1 MDHETGD
8 PRLSRIQTYWT
19 VIGQAHDGESA
30 AAAAARD
37 QLIRR
42 YGKAVHRYLLGALRD
57 PEAADELAQEF
68 ALRFVRGDLHRA
80 DPNRGRFRDFVK
92 GVLFHLI
99 DHHRRRR
106 RQVLQ
111 ELDGTAEPAAPAGGP
126 SEADAAFLA
135 SWRAELLDRA
145 WKALAELEESSGQ
158 PFHAVLRFRVE
169 HGDLRSPEMAE
180 QLGQRLNRPLT
191 AAGFRQTL
199 RRARDKFADF
209 LVNEV
214 LQTLR
219 TPTIDQLEEELIDV
233 GLHEYCRPALDR
245 LRRAGP

>member
-1 MDHETGD
+1 MDPESGD

-19 VIGQAHDGESA
+19 VICQAHDGAAAEA
-30 AAAAARD
+30 AAAQD
-37 QLIRR
+37 QLLRR

-80 DPNRGRFRDFVK
+80 DPGRGRFRDFVK

-106 RQVLQ
+106 RHVLQ
-111 ELDGTAEPAAPAGGP
+111 ALPDAVEPAAPSEGP

-145 WKALAELEESSGQ
+145 WKGLAEVEESAGQ
-158 PFHAVLRFRVE
+158 PFHAVLRFRVA
-169 HGDLRSPEMAE
+169 HPDMRSGEMAE
-180 QLGQRLNRPLT
+180 QLGQQLNRPLT
-191 AAGFRQTL
+191 AAGVRQTL
-199 RRARDKFADF
+199 HRARDKFADL
-209 LVNEV
+209 LVQEV

-219 TPTIDQLEEELIDV
+219 TPTVEQLEEELIDV
-233 GLHEYCRPALDR
+233 GLHEYCQPALDR